1 MTRLPLWV
9 KDDGT
14 VYGLLTMMTRLVISS
29 SLSLSLSLEGSIVY
43 IYIYIYRGIYIRG
56 CFVNRSRMLVGYR
69 LCGTCRLEGY
79 KNDGFVRGEEGGGGI
94 CFE

>member
-43 IYIYIYRGIYIRG
+43 IYIYRGIYIRG

-79 KNDGFVRGEEGGGGI
+79 ENDGFVRGEEGGGGI

>member
-29 SLSLSLSLEGSIVY
+29 SLSLSV
-43 IYIYIYRGIYIRG
+43 YRGVVDRI
-56 CFVNRSRMLVGYR
+56 VGYTGLFCESR
-69 LCGTCRLEGY
+69 
-79 KNDGFVRGEEGGGGI
+79 
-94 CFE
+94 

>member
-29 SLSLSLSLEGSIVY
+29 SLSVSLSLEGSIVY
-43 IYIYIYRGIYIRG
+43 IYIYIYISWDIYTG
-56 CFVNRSRMLVGYR
+56 LFCES
-69 LCGTCRLEGY
+69 
-79 KNDGFVRGEEGGGGI
+79 K
-94 CFE
+94 

>member
-29 SLSLSLSLEGSIVY
+29 SLSLSVSRGVDRIY
-43 IYIYIYRGIYIRG
+43 IYIYISWDIYTG
-56 CFVNRSRMLVGYR
+56 LFCES
-69 LCGTCRLEGY
+69 
-79 KNDGFVRGEEGGGGI
+79 K
-94 CFE
+94 

>member
-29 SLSLSLSLEGSIVY
+29 SLSLCLSRGRSY
-43 IYIYIYRGIYIRG
+43 IYIYI
-56 CFVNRSRMLVGYR
+56 VGYIYGVV
-69 LCGTCRLEGY
+69 L
-79 KNDGFVRGEEGGGGI
+79 
-94 CFE
+94 

>member
-29 SLSLSLSLEGSIVY
+29 SLSLSLSIEGWSIVSWD
-43 IYIYIYRGIYIRG
+43 IRG
-56 CFVNRSRMLVGYR
+56 CFVNRGRMLVGSW
-69 LCGTCRLEGY
+69 LCGTCGLEGY
-79 KNDGFVRGEEGGGGI
+79 E
-94 CFE
+94 